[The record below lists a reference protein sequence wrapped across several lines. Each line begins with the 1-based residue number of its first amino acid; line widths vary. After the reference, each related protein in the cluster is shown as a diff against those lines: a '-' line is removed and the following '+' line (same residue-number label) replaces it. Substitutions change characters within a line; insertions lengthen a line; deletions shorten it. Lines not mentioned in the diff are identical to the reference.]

1 MQALVLAL
9 AAVLPAPAIEDGA
22 AAPGTTEI
30 AEPSVADTVIY
41 PGEFFDRYSPRTV
54 LDIVAR
60 VPGFAI
66 DFGNDRRG
74 FDDTGGNVL
83 VNAARVQSKSG
94 GLREALERIPARSV
108 ERIELITNPTMAAA
122 SGKTVI
128 ANVVLR
134 VAEPAGT
141 WKISTQ
147 RARDAS
153 VSPWLD
159 ASYTAP
165 VGDWQVSV
173 TGEVGAW
180 RDPNAGSRVR
190 RDAGGAAT
198 LFEEERRGSVY
209 EKAVLSVEAKRTS
222 ADRELVFNARYADD
236 TYDLD
241 VLRRGFASAAF
252 DMPASQ
258 IRTVA
263 FVEDGRDAEL
273 GVTYRRPL
281 WDDWRLEALTLMRSA
296 EVGELSSSLIEAPAN
311 VFSSGARSLARRES
325 GEWISRAVV
334 TAPERAGWRP
344 EFGGELVY
352 NRMDAALD
360 LVTLTAAGIAT
371 PVSLP
376 SADVIVD
383 EWRVE
388 TFINASR
395 TVLRDWTIDAGVS
408 FELSNIAVRGGAQAS
423 QKLAFMKPS
432 IAVAWKPTDKLSL
445 RGTLRRE
452 AGQLDFNDFAA
463 SAELGA
469 DRTFGGNPELRP
481 DTSTR
486 MSLDIDYRPGSD
498 LAINLELFHDWKQDV
513 SEPIVLPSGDFGVGN
528 AGDARVWGASLR
540 ASRSLPFSLRADMS
554 ASWQDAAFRDNI
566 TGVTRPTSGLT
577 PFTFEVRLRQDF
589 PEHGLAWGA
598 HLLKEGV
605 VDDFFVAELQS
616 IDFGYER
623 SIYLEKMLP
632 WEVKA
637 TLSVSEPSPR
647 QFALQRTFFAPT
659 RAGLPVG
666 SEVRRWERGP
676 DISLAIERRF

>member
-1 MQALVLAL
+1 
-9 AAVLPAPAIEDGA
+9 
-22 AAPGTTEI
+22 
-30 AEPSVADTVIY
+30 
-41 PGEFFDRYSPRTV
+41 
-54 LDIVAR
+54 
-60 VPGFAI
+60 
-66 DFGNDRRG
+66 
-74 FDDTGGNVL
+74 
-83 VNAARVQSKSG
+83 
-94 GLREALERIPARSV
+94 
-108 ERIELITNPTMAAA
+108 
-122 SGKTVI
+122 
-128 ANVVLR
+128 
-134 VAEPAGT
+134 
-141 WKISTQ
+141 
-147 RARDAS
+147 
-153 VSPWLD
+153 
-159 ASYTAP
+159 
-165 VGDWQVSV
+165 
-173 TGEVGAW
+173 
-180 RDPNAGSRVR
+180 
-190 RDAGGAAT
+190 
-198 LFEEERRGSVY
+198 
-209 EKAVLSVEAKRTS
+209 
-222 ADRELVFNARYADD
+222 
-236 TYDLD
+236 
-241 VLRRGFASAAF
+241 
-252 DMPASQ
+252 
-258 IRTVA
+258 
-263 FVEDGRDAEL
+263 
-273 GVTYRRPL
+273 
-281 WDDWRLEALTLMRSA
+281 
-296 EVGELSSSLIEAPAN
+296 
-311 VFSSGARSLARRES
+311 
-325 GEWISRAVV
+325 
-334 TAPERAGWRP
+334 
-344 EFGGELVY
+344 
-352 NRMDAALD
+352 
-360 LVTLTAAGIAT
+360 
-371 PVSLP
+371 
-376 SADVIVD
+376 
-383 EWRVE
+383 
-388 TFINASR
+388 
-395 TVLRDWTIDAGVS
+395 
-408 FELSNIAVRGGAQAS
+408 
-423 QKLAFMKPS
+423 MKPS